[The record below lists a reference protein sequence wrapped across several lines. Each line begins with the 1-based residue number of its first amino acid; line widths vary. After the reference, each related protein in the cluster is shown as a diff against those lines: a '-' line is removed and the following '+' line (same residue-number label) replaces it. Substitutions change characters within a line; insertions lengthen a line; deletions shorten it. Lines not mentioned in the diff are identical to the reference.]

1 MTYFTIYV
9 LFILF
14 ILFTTQAFLIYKRN
28 KIKDIGYIVIE
39 NMLSKSDIENI
50 LENWEMRN
58 FKNIHDIFI
67 GNGKVGNGRGIKW
80 KIKEIL
86 GDSYNLIDYMYVI
99 EDSAIHTYHRDY
111 TSSKQYNNL
120 EYPSYTMIL
129 YLDENSEEN
138 GLNVIPKSHI
148 DNAQFYT
155 FDYSLKLNFKKG
167 TSIIFDANLLHC
179 GTAIKNN
186 IKRKCIQFKIIH
198 KDDISKMPHLQNFHV
213 LINKPNDKNTISKYI
228 EMNFTKHLP
237 IISDLFQ
244 STIKSAFTENKTFI
258 QKFISGVIFSDSDF
272 YKPTR
277 LKIY

>member
-1 MTYFTIYV
+1 MTYYV

-14 ILFTTQAFLIYKRN
+14 VLFVNQVYLIYKRN
-28 KIKDIGYIVIE
+28 NIKDPGYTVFE
-39 NMLSKSDIENI
+39 NMLSKSDIEYI
-50 LENWEMRN
+50 LENWEMKN

-67 GNGKVGNGRGIKW
+67 GNSKVNW

-86 GDSYNLIDYMYVI
+86 GDSYDLIDYMYVI
-99 EDSAIHTYHRDY
+99 ENSAIHTYHRDY
-111 TSSKQYNNL
+111 TSSKQYNNI

-129 YLDENSEEN
+129 YLDENLN

-148 DNAQFYT
+148 DDAQFYT

-179 GTAIKNN
+179 GTAINSN

-198 KDDISKMPHLQNFHV
+198 KDDISKMPHLQKFHV

-228 EMNFTKHLP
+228 EMNFTKHVP

-244 STIKSAFTENKTFI
+244 STIKSAFSEEKTFI
-258 QKFISGVIFSDSDF
+258 QKFISKLVFSDSDF
-272 YKPTR
+272 YKPKR
-277 LKIY
+277 LNIY